1 MSDKPEID
9 WDVVIAKII
18 GSTTVLTLTG
28 VEQHLTNL
36 KGMEHPGDSYSK
48 GYRDA
53 IDMMLIAVGR
63 MIEKQNSTNNHI
75 PEWKPNE

>member
-1 MSDKPEID
+1 MSDNPEVD
-9 WDVVIAKII
+9 WEKVTANII
-18 GSTTVLTLTG
+18 GSTTIIAYTL
-28 VEQHLTNL
+28 VEQRLIDL

-53 IDMMLIAVGR
+53 IDMMLIQIRR
-63 MIEKQNSTNNHI
+63 MIETQKQTGKHI